1 MIRFHTLKALCV
13 AAAITG
19 TCVAS
24 LADRIVPGRNYVIT
38 GSTGLVMD
46 SQESY
51 SPGAGI
57 MLSKPVKDK
66 ESQVWQFVKVSEG
79 VYCIVSPLSS
89 FAVDNSNAPRPGTR
103 AIQWTLDPQNANQ
116 LWHVTLNPDGTYT
129 FAGTG
134 NGLCLSSTDAPQF
147 GEPLIQVAASAS
159 SPFQRWTVEASGLSV
174 KPEPARTRS
183 NNDWENQA
191 VIGINKEPA
200 SATFIPFADMAE
212 MKADPTYAR
221 PWLRTA
227 STRYMLL
234 NGEWKFHWVKSPD
247 ERPRDFYK
255 PAYNVDG
262 WDNIPVP
269 SNWEMQGYGT
279 PIYTNITYPFRNN
292 PPFIQ
297 GQRGY
302 TVEKE
307 PNAVGSYRRD
317 FTLPAGWSDKEVYI
331 TFEGCY
337 SAMYLWINGK
347 KVGYSQGPTT
357 DARFDIT
364 KYVRPG
370 NNTVAVEV
378 YRWSDGSYLE
388 DQDMFRMSGIYRDV
402 YLTAS
407 PRTHIRD
414 LHLTSEL
421 SPRYDR
427 AFLDVKARVSN
438 RGNAAGSAAV
448 RVTLSDADGR
458 TLRSVTSRTVP
469 VAKGREETVDARLSI
484 RDPRLWSVE
493 APNLYTVDIELL
505 DKDGNVTE
513 ATSQKYGFRNIE
525 IKDNKVY
532 VNGML
537 TLFKG
542 ANHHDTHPRLGKAVP
557 VETMIQ
563 DILMFKRNN
572 LNTIR
577 TSHYPK
583 APKMYALFDY
593 YGLYVMDEA
602 DQECHGNHSL
612 TDNPSWREAFVDR
625 AVRMVERDKNH
636 PSVVF
641 WSLGNESGG
650 GCNAVA
656 EYEAV
661 RNIDASRPIHYEGL
675 NEIADMDS
683 RMYPSVESMIESDR
697 NGNQKP
703 FFLCEYNH
711 AMGNS
716 IGNLDSYWD
725 YIAGRSER
733 MIGGCIWDWVD
744 QALNQPGEPDH
755 HYYYGGSFGDAPN
768 DNDFCCNGIV
778 TADRQVT
785 PKLLEVKNVYQYLRF
800 RLNDPNSVS
809 IQNDYTV
816 HNLTDFNLRY
826 RIMENGRCIRTET
839 FGLPD
844 CKPTENRTVS
854 IPMERYMTDP
864 DAEYFIDLEV
874 LAKEASLWAEAGH
887 VVASAQL
894 PLKGGFVAGKIHAD
908 GRIGMEDTD
917 GKVLLNGDGWNI
929 AFDKATG
936 RLENLCYG
944 GKEMIDRGS
953 GPAFYGYR
961 TNNNE
966 PRNFHEYDYRLDDFS
981 CHLDSLA
988 GTAVVSTRLS
998 ATAGEVEV
1006 PYEVTYTV
1014 YADGTM
1020 DVDAAYTTPAEGS
1033 LPRLGL
1039 RSMLDDSLEHIEWYG
1054 RGPIEN
1060 YPDRHAAAFVGR
1072 YKSTVDAMKEN
1083 YVRPQSMGTRT
1094 DTRWLTLADND
1105 GRGIRIEA
1113 LRGNFDFTALHYTD
1127 EGLWNLKYVHE
1138 VEQARCPAT
1147 VLNIDCATRGLGS
1160 ASCGPGP
1167 LAEYQ
1172 LKPSATYS
1180 HTFRISPLR

>member
-1 MIRFHTLKALCV
+1 MIPPMKSLCFAVALACSAATLH
-13 AAAITG
+13 
-19 TCVAS
+19 
-24 LADRIVPGRNYVIT
+24 ADRIMPGRNYVIK
-38 GSTGLVMD
+38 GSKGLVMD

-57 MLSKPVKDK
+57 FLAKAVDGK
-66 ESQVWQFVKVSEG
+66 ESQVWQFVEIKKD
-79 VYCIVSPLSS
+79 VYCIISPLSS
-89 FAVDNSNAPRPGTR
+89 FAIDNSNAPRPGTR
-103 AIQWTLDPQNANQ
+103 AIQWTLDRANSNQQWRVTENA
-116 LWHVTLNPDGTYT
+116 DGSYT
-129 FAGTG
+129 FSGLS

-147 GEPLIQVAASAS
+147 GEPLIQVTASAS
-159 SPFQRWTVEASGLSV
+159 APSQRWTVEPSNLSV
-174 KPEPARTRS
+174 KPEPAKTKS
-183 NNDWENQA
+183 SNDWENQSI
-191 VIGINKEPA
+191 IGINKEA
-200 SATFIPFADMAE
+200 AFATFIPFASMTE
-212 MKADPTYAR
+212 MKADPTYSH
-221 PWLRTA
+221 PWLPTA
-227 STRYMLL
+227 SSRYMLL
-234 NGEWKFHWVKSPD
+234 NGTWKFHWVKAPE
-247 ERPRDFYK
+247 ERPRYFYR
-255 PAYNVDG
+255 PGYDASA
-262 WDNIPVP
+262 WHNITVP
-269 SNWEMQGYGT
+269 SNWEMLGYGT

-307 PNAVGSYRRD
+307 PNAVGSYLRD
-317 FTLPAGWSDKEVYI
+317 FTLPAGWNDKEIYI

-337 SAMYLWINGK
+337 SAMFLWINGR

-364 KYVRPG
+364 KYVREG

-407 PRTHIRD
+407 PKTHLRD
-414 LHLTSEL
+414 IHLTSTL

-427 AFLDVKARVSN
+427 AILNVAAGVSN
-438 RGNAAGSAAV
+438 RGSSACAAAM
-448 RVTLSDADGR
+448 RVTLSDTAGR
-458 TLRSVTSRTVP
+458 KLRCITSQPVS
-469 VAKGREETVDARLSI
+469 VAKGGETVLDARLSL
-484 RDPRLWSVE
+484 RDPLLWSAE
-493 APNLYTVDIELL
+493 FPNLYTVDIELL
-505 DKDGNVTE
+505 DADGNVTE
-513 ATSQKYGFRNIE
+513 ATTQKYGFRNIE

-542 ANHHDTHPRLGKAVP
+542 ANHHDTHPRYGKAVP
-557 VETMIQ
+557 VETMIE
-563 DILMFKRNN
+563 DILLFKRHN
-572 LNTIR
+572 LNTLR

-583 APKMYALFDY
+583 SPKMYALFDY

-612 TDNPSWREAFVDR
+612 TDNPAWRDAFVDR

-661 RNIDASRPIHYEGL
+661 RKIDASRPIHYEGM
-675 NEIADMDS
+675 NDIADMDS
-683 RMYPSVESMIESDR
+683 RMYPSVESMTDTDR

-716 IGNLDSYWD
+716 IGNLDRYWD
-725 YIAGRSER
+725 YIANNSKR

-744 QALNQPGEPDH
+744 QALNKPGEPDN
-755 HYYYGGSFGDAPN
+755 HYYYGGSFGDTPN

-778 TADRQVT
+778 TADRQIT
-785 PKLLEVKNVYQYLRF
+785 PKLLEVKNVYQYIRF
-800 RLNDPNSVS
+800 RLNDLNSVS

-826 RIMENGRCIRTET
+826 TIHKNGLPLRTET

-844 CKPTENRTVS
+844 CKPTENRTVA
-854 IPMERYMTDP
+854 IPMERYLTDT
-864 DAEYFIDLEV
+864 DAEYFVNLEV
-874 LAKEASLWAEAGH
+874 LTKKASLWAEAGL

-894 PLKGGFVAGKIHAD
+894 PLQGKHIPEPVAATGIINAD
-908 GRIGMEDTD
+908 STANCIS
-917 GKVLLNGDGWNI
+917 LNGEGWEI
-929 AFDKATG
+929 VFDKTTG
-936 RLENLCYG
+936 QMNSLKYS
-944 GKEMIDRGS
+944 GKEMIDKGE
-953 GPAFYGYR
+953 GPVFYSYR

-966 PRNFHEYDYRLDDFS
+966 PRDYHKYTFSLDSFSCRLDPD
-981 CHLDSLA
+981 A
-988 GTAVVSTRLS
+988 RKAVVSTRILAAS
-998 ATAGEVEV
+998 GKDKI
-1006 PYEVTYTV
+1006 PYEVIYTIYPDGAV
-1014 YADGTM
+1014 DVSSSYA
-1020 DVDAAYTTPAEGS
+1020 TPAETP

-1039 RSMLDDSLEHIEWYG
+1039 RTMLDKSLEHIRWYG
-1054 RGPIEN
+1054 RGPMEN
-1060 YPDRHAAAFVGR
+1060 YPDRRSAAFVGL
-1072 YKSTVDAMKEN
+1072 YKSTVDSMKEN

-1094 DTRWLTLADND
+1094 DTRWL
-1105 GRGIRIEA
+1105 A
-1113 LRGNFDFTALHYTD
+1113 LTDSSGKGLKITALDASFDFTALHYRD
-1127 EGLWNLKYVHE
+1127 EDLWEQKYIHDME
-1138 VEQARCPAT
+1138 KARCQAT

-1167 LAEYQ
+1167 LPEYC
-1172 LKPSATYS
+1172 LAPSTTYFHS
-1180 HTFRISPLR
+1180 FRISPLR